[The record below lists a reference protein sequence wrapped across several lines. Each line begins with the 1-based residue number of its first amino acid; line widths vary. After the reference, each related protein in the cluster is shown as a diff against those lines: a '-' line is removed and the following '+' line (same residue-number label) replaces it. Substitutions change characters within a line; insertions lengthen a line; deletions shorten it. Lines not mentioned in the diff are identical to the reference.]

1 MKSGPPSFLLSIL
14 QRRFDA
20 FDELEHSFKA
30 LKLDAICAIISTYI
44 LYLYRQGQSVF
55 HKSNVIFVACLL
67 EAMMTGFG
75 VTYHRIQKT

>member
-30 LKLDAICAIISTYI
+30 LKLDAICAIISTYFTYTGKANQYFI
-44 LYLYRQGQSVF
+44 NQMLFLLL
-55 HKSNVIFVACLL
+55 ACLL

>member
-30 LKLDAICAIISTYI
+30 LKLDAICAIIGPDRLELI
-44 LYLYRQGQSVF
+44 
-55 HKSNVIFVACLL
+55 IFDITSKKICNHSCRL
-67 EAMMTGFG
+67 
-75 VTYHRIQKT
+75 

>member
-30 LKLDAICAIISTYI
+30 LKLDAICAIISKYI

-55 HKSNVIFVACLL
+55 HKSNVACLL

>member
-44 LYLYRQGQSVF
+44 YLYRQGQSVF
-55 HKSNVIFVACLL
+55 HKSNVIIVACLL